1 MSHLQSGLE
10 KMEGHLVQ
18 AEQSKAK
25 WAPVG
30 DIARENLQREI
41 QHTKVHN
48 SYCSTVLTNS
58 NCIQMENFL
67 KMFLYFFQSFQM
79 SLEPLQRDAELVNE
93 LANQLQ
99 ALHVVLSHTNVHK
112 LEDYNTR

>member
-1 MSHLQSGLE
+1 
-10 KMEGHLVQ
+10 MEGHLVQ

-58 NCIQMENFL
+58 NCIQME
-67 KMFLYFFQSFQM
+67 KFF
-79 SLEPLQRDAELVNE
+79 
-93 LANQLQ
+93 
-99 ALHVVLSHTNVHK
+99 
-112 LEDYNTR
+112 

>member
-10 KMEGHLVQ
+10 KMESHLVQ

-48 SYCSTVLTNS
+48 SYCSTELTSS
-58 NCIQMENFL
+58 NCIQMEKFF
-67 KMFLYFFQSFQM
+67 KMFWYLFQSFQM